1 MYKETVALG
10 SGSPARPRLLIG
22 KELTQAADDASDD
35 LATGVPTGMPPV
47 RAPTFPDFCLRQ
59 DTDSLNIL
67 VLSPHRDDAAFSL
80 TLSLQHWLAAGH
92 QVTVMNVFTRSLY
105 APYAD
110 AEKVPQH
117 ERLDFISAL
126 RKREDIAALKKIG
139 VASVIDLDIKDAPI
153 RLDCDSSI
161 VCDMEVVPHDRA
173 IPKVRKALEAELARQ
188 QHATKQ
194 HEAKQQGG
202 DQHAGDQPTGDQH
215 ALVLPLGLGHHV
227 DHRTA
232 RDAALPLSQG
242 VPCAFYEELPYA
254 TRDGVRVDLSRFRED
269 AATRLHEPL
278 FPVLCHGTHTRPTE
292 LKRSIA
298 LMYES
303 QIDRELADV
312 IAGFSHRYHGAE
324 RLWAN
329 EAWLAIA
336 AKHKL
341 STRQRDV
348 NAEPLPA

>member
-1 MYKETVALG
+1 M
-10 SGSPARPRLLIG
+10 
-22 KELTQAADDASDD
+22 
-35 LATGVPTGMPPV
+35 
-47 RAPTFPDFCLRQ
+47 
-59 DTDSLNIL
+59 NIL

-80 TLSLQHWLAAGH
+80 SLSLQHWLAVGH
-92 QVTVMNVFTRSLY
+92 RVTVMNVFTRSLY

-126 RKREDIAALKKIG
+126 RKREDLLALRKIG
-139 VASVIDLDIKDAPI
+139 VESVIDLDIKDAPI

-173 IPKVRKALEAELARQ
+173 IPKVRKALEAELARDQ
-188 QHATKQ
+188 QQDAQ
-194 HEAKQQGG
+194 QEDAQQEDAQQQEAQQ
-202 DQHAGDQPTGDQH
+202 QEVQH

-254 TRDGVRVDLSRFRED
+254 ARNGVRVDLSRFRED

-336 AKHKL
+336 ARHKL